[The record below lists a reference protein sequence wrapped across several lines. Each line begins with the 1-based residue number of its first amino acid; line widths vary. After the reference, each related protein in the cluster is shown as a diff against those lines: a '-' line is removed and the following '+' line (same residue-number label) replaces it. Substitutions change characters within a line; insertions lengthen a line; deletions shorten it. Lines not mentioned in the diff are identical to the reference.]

1 MTSLLDLG
9 YEFQDEIMPDR
20 SINSR
25 EYDAAWQIF
34 NVSLGLGSDP
44 VTMANAIYSAMSI
57 LKDAKLVAWAKAHVA
72 YLNEKH
78 YTPNLF
84 RHQDEWKKIQAWA

>member
-9 YEFQDEIMPDR
+9 YEFQDEIMSDR
-20 SINSR
+20 SISKR
-25 EYDAAWQIF
+25 EYDAVWGIF
-34 NVSLGLGSDP
+34 NVSIGLSSDP

-57 LKDAKLVAWAKAHVA
+57 LKNEKLVAWAKAHVA

-78 YTPNLF
+78 YTPNLP
-84 RHQDEWKKIQAWA
+84 RHMAEWAKIQAWA